1 MQKSQAREQKHA
13 ALSGKLVII
22 GFGSIAKAV
31 LPLLLRH
38 IDVSTD
44 RIVVICTHA
53 DDTTLARECGV
64 ELCVDPLTRDNYVS
78 ILQRF
83 VSQDDFVLNL
93 SVSVSSE
100 ALVRFCWERGALYL
114 DTSIEPWGDSVTD
127 ENAPLSQRS
136 NYALREAVLSF
147 RLDKRNGPT
156 AIMTQGAN
164 PGLASMLVKEALVN
178 MAADEGIDP
187 GRLAC
192 FEDWAALAMRL
203 QICAI
208 HIAEQDTQ
216 IAERRKARDEFVNT
230 WSVDAFIEEGLQPAE
245 LGWGS
250 HEKHWPADAM
260 RHGFG
265 SDAAI
270 YLRRPGFATRV
281 RSWTPLGGP
290 FHGFLITHGESISI
304 ADHLTL
310 RENGVVKYRPTVHYA
325 YRPCDD
331 ALLSIDELAG
341 LGWIAQANSH
351 ILRED
356 VTQGMDELGVLLMG
370 NPRGVYWF
378 GSRLTT
384 DGARRLAP
392 QNTATSLQVV
402 AGVLGGI
409 VWALSNPRAGIVEP
423 DDLDHEAVMR
433 VARPYLGE
441 VVGVYGDW
449 TPLSHRLALYEEP
462 KDESDPWQFVNFRVS

>member
-1 MQKSQAREQKHA
+1 M
-13 ALSGKLVII
+13 V
-22 GFGSIAKAV
+22 F
-31 LPLLLRH
+31 
-38 IDVSTD
+38 D
-44 RIVVICTHA
+44 
-53 DDTTLARECGV
+53 
-64 ELCVDPLTRDNYVS
+64 YVS

-83 VSQDDFVLNL
+83 VGEGDFVLNL

-100 ALVRFCWERGALYL
+100 ALVRFCWEHGALYL
-114 DTSIEPWGDSVTD
+114 DTSIEPWGESSTG
-127 ENAPLSQRS
+127 EETPLSRRS

-147 RLDKRNGPT
+147 RLDKRDGPT

-164 PGLASMLVKEALVN
+164 PGLASIFVKEALIN
-178 MAADEGIDP
+178 IATDEGVDP

-203 QICAI
+203 QIRTI
-208 HIAEQDTQ
+208 HVAEQDTQ
-216 IAERRKARDEFVNT
+216 IAARRKARNEFVNT
-230 WSVDAFIEEGLQPAE
+230 WSVEAFIEEGLQPAE

-250 HEKHWPADAM
+250 HERHWPTDAM

-290 FHGFLITHGESISI
+290 YHGYLITHGESISI
-304 ADHLTL
+304 PDHLTL

-341 LGWIAQANSH
+341 LGWIAQTNNR
-351 ILRED
+351 ILRDE
-356 VTQGMDELGVLLMG
+356 VTLAMDELGVLLMG

-384 DGARRLAP
+384 DEARRLAP
-392 QNTATSLQVV
+392 QNTATSLQVA
-402 AGVLGGI
+402 AGVLGGM
-409 VWALSNPRAGIVEP
+409 VWALANPRAGVVEP
-423 DDLDHEAVMR
+423 DDLDRETVMR

-441 VVGVYGDW
+441 VVGVYEQW
-449 TPLSHRLALYEEP
+449 SPLDHRLALYDEP
-462 KDESDPWQFVNFRVS
+462 KDESDPWQFINFRVS